1 MACGIMSQSPSALRD
16 AKVSAMLAQ
25 LFSSSSRLVADLPD
39 AVRLIARLRWLM
51 LAAGGLLL
59 LLCALSGLGLPWL
72 LLLQALATLA
82 LFNGVLSQ
90 RLRQGSP
97 ALPLLRLGLLA
108 DLLALTECMAFSGGA
123 ANPLASLYLP
133 PVLFAALLSPGLFAW
148 GLSLLSMLAYAALFG
163 WHLPWPLQGSDAAY
177 AFSLHLVG
185 MWLTFALSALLITSF
200 VSWLARQLAAR
211 EAALA
216 AARETQLRD
225 EQLLAV
231 GMQAAGAAHS
241 LSTPINTLTLL
252 VEDMLLQHA
261 ADQPLR
267 EDLQLMQA
275 QLGSCA
281 QALARLK
288 QGIQPQGAAI
298 ALFATLAQ
306 QLSGWRSLR
315 PDVRLDWQA
324 PAGADPQVRLDAAFW
339 PAFFNLINNAAEAG
353 GGELTVTASLLDGQ
367 LQLDIINR
375 EGCLSAQQLQRAGLA
390 PLDSDKPAGMGLG
403 VMLSHATL
411 ARLGGTLTLDN
422 RAEGGV
428 HACVRLPLP
437 QEE

>member
-1 MACGIMSQSPSALRD
+1 
-16 AKVSAMLAQ
+16 MLAQ
-25 LFSSSSRLVADLPD
+25 LLSSSARLVADLPD

-51 LAAGGLLL
+51 LAAGLVLL
-59 LLCALSGLGLPWL
+59 LLCAASGLSLPWL

-82 LFNGVLSQ
+82 GFNFILGRNVT
-90 RLRQGSP
+90 RHGSP
-97 ALPLLRLGLLA
+97 LLMLRLGLLA
-108 DLLALTECMAFSGGA
+108 DVLALTECLAFSGGA

-148 GLSLLSMLAYAALFG
+148 GLSLLSMLAYALLFA

-241 LSTPINTLTLL
+241 LSTPINTLSLL
-252 VEDMLLQHA
+252 VDDMLQQYA
-261 ADQPLR
+261 ADANLQ
-267 EDLQLMQA
+267 EDLRLMRA

-288 QGIQPQGAAI
+288 QGIAQSDSAQP
-298 ALFATLAQ
+298 LFATLAQ

-315 PDVRLDWQA
+315 PDVQLQWQA
-324 PAGADPQVRLDAAFW
+324 ATGPDPQVRLDAAFW

-353 GGELTVTASLLDGQ
+353 GGALTVTAALSGNW
-367 LQLDIINR
+367 LQLDIINPV
-375 EGCLSAQQLQRAGLA
+375 GCLSAAQLQRAGLA
-390 PLDSDKPAGMGLG
+390 PLTSDKPAGMGLG

-411 ARLGGTLTLDN
+411 ARLNGTLTLDN
-422 RAEGGV
+422 RPEGGV
-428 HACVRLPLP
+428 HACVRLPLRL
-437 QEE
+437 EE

>member
-1 MACGIMSQSPSALRD
+1 M
-16 AKVSAMLAQ
+16 SAMLAQ
-25 LFSSSSRLVADLPD
+25 LFASSSRLVADLPD

-51 LAAGGLLL
+51 LGAGGVLLL
-59 LLCALSGLGLPWL
+59 LIAAAGVSLPWL

-82 LFNGVLSQ
+82 LFNQLLTAQLQ
-90 RLRQGSP
+90 RGASP
-97 ALPLLRLGLLA
+97 LLLLRLGLLA
-108 DLLALTECMAFSGGA
+108 DVLALTECLAFSGGA

-148 GLSLLSMLAYAALFG
+148 CLSLLSMLAYAALFG

-185 MWLTFALSALLITSF
+185 MWLTFALSAVLITSF

-252 VEDMLLQHA
+252 VDDMLQHHAGDLALQ
-261 ADQPLR
+261 

-275 QLGSCA
+275 QLRACA
-281 QALARLK
+281 QALTRLK
-288 QGIQPQGAAI
+288 QGVQQADSPRP
-298 ALFATLAQ
+298 LFATLAQ

-315 PDVRLDWQA
+315 PDVQLSWQA
-324 PAGADPQVRLDAAFW
+324 AQGQDPLVRLDAAFW

-353 GGELTVTASLLDGQ
+353 GGVLTVTAALQGGL
-367 LQLDIINR
+367 LQLDIINPSGR
-375 EGCLSAQQLQRAGLA
+375 LSAAQLQRAGLA
-390 PLDSDKPAGMGLG
+390 PLASSKPAGMGLG

-411 ARLGGTLTLDN
+411 ARLGGTLTLEN
-422 RAEGGV
+422 RPEGGV
-428 HACVRLPLP
+428 HARVRLPLRL
-437 QEE
+437 EEQA

>member
-1 MACGIMSQSPSALRD
+1 
-16 AKVSAMLAQ
+16 MLAT
-25 LFSSSSRLVADLPD
+25 LFSHSRLSADLPD
-39 AVRLIARLRWLM
+39 SVRLITRLRWLM
-51 LAAGGLLL
+51 LAAGGVTLLA
-59 LLCALSGLGLPWL
+59 CDWAGLNLPWL
-72 LLLQALATLA
+72 LLLQALATLLLA
-82 LFNGVLSQ
+82 NFMLSRYLQ
-90 RLRQGSP
+90 QEGP
-97 ALPLLRLGLLA
+97 ALAILRLGLLA
-108 DLLALTECMAFSGGA
+108 DVLALTECMAFSGGA

-148 GLSLLSMLAYAALFG
+148 GLSLLSMLAYAGLFA
-163 WHLPWPLQGSDAAY
+163 WHLPWPLQGNDAAY

-216 AARETQLRD
+216 QARESQLRE
-225 EQLLAV
+225 EQLMAV

-252 VEDMLLQHA
+252 VDELVQEYADDASLA
-261 ADQPLR
+261 ADFR
-267 EDLQLMQA
+267 LMQS
-275 QLGSCA
+275 QLTSCA

-288 QGIQPQGAAI
+288 HGAQSGKQPI
-298 ALFATLAQ
+298 RLFTTLAE

-315 PDVRLDWQA
+315 PDVRLEWQA
-324 PAGADPQVRLDAAFW
+324 PQQDDPLVCLDGAFW

-353 GGELTVTASLLDGQ
+353 GGEVAVSATLTQGI

-375 EGCLSAQQLQRAGLA
+375 EGCLSPQQLQRAGLA
-390 PLDSDKPAGMGLG
+390 PLHSDKPAGMGLG

-411 ARLGGTLTLDN
+411 ARLGGTLSLDN
-422 RAEGGV
+422 RPQGGV
-428 HACVRLPLP
+428 HACVSLPLQ